1 MKINNLY
8 RMVALL
14 LAVVLLALTAA
25 CGSETQQPQDPAKPA
40 VTGPGEIGEIYLYGE
55 YHANE
60 RLLQKELELWRDCYT
75 RGMRY
80 LFVEQAYYTAQYF
93 NLWMQAEDDTIL
105 LEVFKDW
112 EGSLSYNELVL
123 DFYRSIKADCPETIF
138 VGTDIGH
145 QYETTGARYEAYL
158 RAEGQLTSEEYKRAD
173 ACVIQGRSFY
183 LESDPDKQDIYRENA
198 MVQNFIAAVER
209 LPAGTDI
216 MGIYGAAHTDPT
228 ALSWGGTVDSMAK
241 QLAAYYGD
249 KLHCT
254 DLTQLP
260 APTVTEESFTIAGKS
275 YTATWLGGEDMSEW
289 SQQYQS
295 RTFWRLENA
304 YEDFADAALIDDVL
318 PYNNYPVKVE
328 VGQAF
333 AVELIRKSDGGS
345 EWMYYRADGDEWQG
359 MPVTVGFAPEEKK
372 NKSVCCVSPF
382 CCTQGGDLYW
392 RFSMKNQL
400 YRGREDFCKQKPPS
414 SKIVKVWRPHY
425 YETTR
430 RLWTR

>member
-1 MKINNLY
+1 MKYNKLY
-8 RMVALL
+8 HMVAALL
-14 LAVVLLALTAA
+14 VVMLLVLTACSSDA
-25 CGSETQQPQDPAKPA
+25 PQPQAPDKTT
-40 VTGPGEIGEIYLYGE
+40 VTGPEEIGEIYLYGE

-60 RLLQKELELWRDCYT
+60 HLLQKELELWRDCYA

-80 LFVEQAYYTAQYF
+80 LFVEEAYYTAQYF

-145 QYETTGARYEAYL
+145 QYETTGTRYEAYL
-158 RAEGQLTSEEYKRAD
+158 RAAGQLTSEEYKRTD

-183 LESDPDKQDIYRENA
+183 LVSDPDTQDTYRENA

-216 MGIYGAAHTDPT
+216 MGIYGAAHTDPA

-254 DLTQLP
+254 DLSKLP
-260 APTVTEESFTIAGKS
+260 APAVTEMDIIVAG
-275 YTATWLGGEDMSEW
+275 
-289 SQQYQS
+289 
-295 RTFWRLENA
+295 
-304 YEDFADAALIDDVL
+304 
-318 PYNNYPVKVE
+318 
-328 VGQAF
+328 
-333 AVELIRKSDGGS
+333 
-345 EWMYYRADGDEWQG
+345 
-359 MPVTVGFAPEEKK
+359 
-372 NKSVCCVSPF
+372 
-382 CCTQGGDLYW
+382 
-392 RFSMKNQL
+392 
-400 YRGREDFCKQKPPS
+400 
-414 SKIVKVWRPHY
+414 
-425 YETTR
+425 
-430 RLWTR
+430 

>member
-60 RLLQKELELWRDCYT
+60 RLLQKELELWRDCYA

-80 LFVEQAYYTAQYF
+80 LFVELAYYTAQYF

-112 EGSLSYNELVL
+112 EGSFSYNELVL

-173 ACVIQGRSFY
+173 ACVIQGRSYY
-183 LESDPDKQDIYRENA
+183 LESDPDKQDDSYRENA

-228 ALSWGGTVDSMAK
+228 ALSWDGTVDSMAK

-254 DLTQLP
+254 DLTQFP

-275 YTATWLGGEDMSEW
+275 YTATWLGGENMSEW

-359 MPVTVGFAPEEKK
+359 MPVTVGFAPEE
-372 NKSVCCVSPF
+372 
-382 CCTQGGDLYW
+382 
-392 RFSMKNQL
+392 
-400 YRGREDFCKQKPPS
+400 
-414 SKIVKVWRPHY
+414 
-425 YETTR
+425 
-430 RLWTR
+430 

>member
-60 RLLQKELELWRDCYT
+60 RLLQKELELWRDCYA

-80 LFVEQAYYTAQYF
+80 LFVELAYYTAQYF

-183 LESDPDKQDIYRENA
+183 LESDPDSRIS
-198 MVQNFIAAVER
+198 
-209 LPAGTDI
+209 
-216 MGIYGAAHTDPT
+216 T
-228 ALSWGGTVDSMAK
+228 ARMPWCKTLSRRWSA
-241 QLAAYYGD
+241 
-249 KLHCT
+249 C
-254 DLTQLP
+254 LP
-260 APTVTEESFTIAGKS
+260 APISWAFMVRRTPIRPRF
-275 YTATWLGGEDMSEW
+275 LG
-289 SQQYQS
+289 
-295 RTFWRLENA
+295 
-304 YEDFADAALIDDVL
+304 AA
-318 PYNNYPVKVE
+318 
-328 VGQAF
+328 Q
-333 AVELIRKSDGGS
+333 
-345 EWMYYRADGDEWQG
+345 
-359 MPVTVGFAPEEKK
+359 
-372 NKSVCCVSPF
+372 
-382 CCTQGGDLYW
+382 
-392 RFSMKNQL
+392 
-400 YRGREDFCKQKPPS
+400 
-414 SKIVKVWRPHY
+414 
-425 YETTR
+425 
-430 RLWTR
+430 

>member
-1 MKINNLY
+1 MKYNKLY
-8 RMVALL
+8 HMVAALL
-14 LAVVLLALTAA
+14 VVMLLVLTACSSDA
-25 CGSETQQPQDPAKPA
+25 PQPQAPDKTT
-40 VTGPGEIGEIYLYGE
+40 VTGPEEIGEIYLYGE

-60 RLLQKELELWRDCYT
+60 HLLQKELELWRGCYA

-80 LFVEQAYYTAQYF
+80 LFVEEAYYTAQYF

-173 ACVIQGRSFY
+173 ACVIQGRSYY
-183 LESDPDKQDIYRENA
+183 LESDPDKQDDSYRENA

-216 MGIYGAAHTDPT
+216 MGIYGAAHTDST
-228 ALSWGGTVDSMAK
+228 ALSWDGTVDSMAK

-260 APTVTEESFTIAGKS
+260 APTITEEDFAIAGKH
-275 YTATWLGGEDMSEW
+275 YTATWLGGEDASVW

-295 RTFWRLENA
+295 RTFWRLEGA
-304 YEDFADAALIDDVL
+304 YADFADAALTDDVL
-318 PYNNYPVKVE
+318 PYNNYPIEVE
-328 VGQAF
+328 VGQVF
-333 AVELIRKSDGGS
+333 AVEMVRSDTGSSEWFYYRSDGTTWNGL
-345 EWMYYRADGDEWQG
+345 
-359 MPVTVGFAPEEKK
+359 PTTVGFDPEA
-372 NKSVCCVSPF
+372 
-382 CCTQGGDLYW
+382 
-392 RFSMKNQL
+392 
-400 YRGREDFCKQKPPS
+400 
-414 SKIVKVWRPHY
+414 
-425 YETTR
+425 
-430 RLWTR
+430 

>member
-1 MKINNLY
+1 MKYNKLY
-8 RMVALL
+8 HMVAALL
-14 LAVVLLALTAA
+14 VVMLLVLTACSSDA
-25 CGSETQQPQDPAKPA
+25 PQPQAPDKTT
-40 VTGPGEIGEIYLYGE
+40 VTGPEEIGEIYLYGE

-60 RLLQKELELWRDCYT
+60 HLLQKELELWRDCYA

-80 LFVEQAYYTAQYF
+80 LFVEEAYYTAQYF

-145 QYETTGARYEAYL
+145 QYETTGTRYEAYL
-158 RAEGQLTSEEYKRAD
+158 RAAGQLTSEEYKRTD

-183 LESDPDKQDIYRENA
+183 LVSDPDTQDTYRENA

-216 MGIYGAAHTDPT
+216 MGIYGAAHTDPA

-254 DLTQLP
+254 DLSKLP
-260 APTVTEESFTIAGKS
+260 APAVTEMDIIVAGQH
-275 YTATWLGGEDMSEW
+275 YTATWLGGEDASVW

-304 YEDFADAALIDDVL
+304 YADFADAMLTDDVL
-318 PYNNYPVKVE
+318 PYNNYPIEVE
-328 VGQAF
+328 VGQVF
-333 AVELIRKSDGGS
+333 AVEMVRSDTGASEWFYYRSDGTTWNGL
-345 EWMYYRADGDEWQG
+345 
-359 MPVTVGFAPEEKK
+359 PTTVGFDPEAYIRKTPARLCSTTGALLYSSSILDSRWRTA
-372 NKSVCCVSPF
+372 SV
-382 CCTQGGDLYW
+382 TAK
-392 RFSMKNQL
+392 R
-400 YRGREDFCKQKPPS
+400 
-414 SKIVKVWRPHY
+414 
-425 YETTR
+425 
-430 RLWTR
+430 